1 MNLLEKALV
10 IIFLF
15 LFLDGSSQIINES
28 STNPN
33 VVRELCTYTFDPQSG
48 NTFYEWIVPDN
59 CKLIGSKYLPTLQ
72 VKWKNVEASAENSTL
87 NVIYYDFVGN
97 KLSCSKTIFPFYM
110 QLPTPTFLG
119 NSTLNM
125 PCYSVNQTTI
135 SLKPYIN
142 TLDNEIDKDLVI
154 TSQFEWTLPSGWQT
168 TTGQTG
174 TFVSTSS
181 INVVPPA
188 SASSVS
194 ISVRAKAN
202 TQYSLPA
209 TLQITRNLENF
220 AVTGPTPVLCN
231 TTQRYTAPA
240 ASGVTYT
247 WHLPNG
253 WEGTSTTNYI
263 DVLVKGASGSVSC
276 TMTGCNGTKTSSLLP
291 VEVNTIDPNITLSG
305 PSLVC
310 ASGATFTISSLA
322 TGNTVLWETS
332 SNLIVVSGQGTTAF
346 TVRASGGI
354 LPEAIQV
361 NSMES
366 AQMISE
372 PTGSSGW
379 VRATISN
386 SCGSVPLEKTIWA
399 GLPGFKPV
407 ITGPTTINCGQ
418 NYLYR
423 EQNTQPIYWSVPSAM
438 QIIGSAGPGYKCIVK
453 GLEFAAAG
461 VIGTVSNACG
471 SFTDILEV
479 DIECSMLTL
488 FPNPASSSVEVTIT
502 DKVTDTE
509 SSFTKSSTPDDQE
522 LTYMVR
528 IINNYGVTF
537 YTAERTGSC
546 FTLPV
551 DKLKDGNYIVQVIN
565 GDNVYSNQL
574 VVKR

>member
-1 MNLLEKALV
+1 MQTLHKPVGSFTLTLPV
-10 IIFLF
+10 PIITN
-15 LFLDGSSQIINES
+15 GSTIN
-28 STNPN
+28 
-33 VVRELCTYTFDPQSG
+33 
-48 NTFYEWIVPDN
+48 I
-59 CKLIGSKYLPTLQ
+59 
-72 VKWKNVEASAENSTL
+72 
-87 NVIYYDFVGN
+87 
-97 KLSCSKTIFPFYM
+97 
-110 QLPTPTFLG
+110 
-119 NSTLNM
+119 
-125 PCYSVNQTTI
+125 PCYSTAQITLSLNLYRNTADNGIDQWETI
-135 SLKPYIN
+135 
-142 TLDNEIDKDLVI
+142 TDD
-154 TSQFEWTLPSGWQT
+154 FEWTLPSGWQT

-188 SASSVS
+188 SSSSVL

-209 TLQITRNLENF
+209 TLQITRNLEDF
-220 AVTGPTPVLCN
+220 KVTGKTSVLCN
-231 TTQRYTAPA
+231 TTEGYTAPE
-240 ASGVTYT
+240 ASGVSYT
-247 WHLPNG
+247 WHLPIG

-291 VEVNTIDPNITLSG
+291 VSVNTIDPNVTLSG

-310 ASGATFTISSLA
+310 SSGATFTLSSLA
-322 TGNTVLWETS
+322 AGNTVLWETS

-366 AQMISE
+366 AQMVNE

-438 QIIGSAGPGYKCIVK
+438 QIVGSAGPGFRCTVK

-479 DIECSMLTL
+479 DIECSMLTI
-488 FPNPASSSVEVTIT
+488 FPNPASGSVEVTIT
-502 DKVTDTE
+502 DKVTDTV
-509 SSFTKSSTPDDQE
+509 SSITKSTTPDDQE
-522 LTYMVR
+522 LTYTVR
-528 IINNYGVTF
+528 ITNNYGVTF
-537 YTAERTGSC
+537 YTAQRTGNC

-551 DKLKDGNYIVQVIN
+551 DKLKDGTYIVQVIN

-574 VVKR
+574 VVRH